1 MKNIKAAL
9 VSFLVMGSCLIT
21 LKGLSQVNGTVPE
34 TTVNLEIPL
43 LRGQT
48 GTMIEAGAK
57 NLDRINKRA
66 IRQFVSWYKGIE
78 NEKWYSVSNGMI
90 VRFQEKGLE
99 NMAAYNTKG
108 RWLFTI
114 TYLNESQLPER
125 IRDLIKSDYPDYA
138 ISTIEALENSST
150 SLYIVHM
157 QNEYS
162 WKNLRIF
169 EEQMDVIQDFSKN

>member
-1 MKNIKAAL
+1 MKNIKTTLAL
-9 VSFLVMGSCLIT
+9 FLLLGFCLNA
-21 LKGLSQVNGTVPE
+21 LKGQSQGNASVPG

-57 NLDRINKRA
+57 NLERINKRA
-66 IRQFVSWYKGIE
+66 IRQFVSWYKGID

-90 VRFQEKGLE
+90 VKFQDKGFE
-99 NMAAYNTKG
+99 NMAAFNIKG

-114 TYLNESQLPER
+114 TYLKESQLPER
-125 IRDLIKSDYPDYA
+125 ILSLIKSDYPDYA

-157 QNEYS
+157 QNESS

-169 EEQMDVIQDFSKN
+169 EEQMDVIQDFTKN

>member
-1 MKNIKAAL
+1 MKKIKAAISIAL
-9 VSFLVMGSCLIT
+9 LFSVWQTG
-21 LKGLSQVNGTVPE
+21 LKGQSQTNSPAPE
-34 TTVNLEIPL
+34 TTLHLDIPI

-57 NLDRINKRA
+57 NLERINKRA

-78 NEKWYSVSNGMI
+78 NEKWYQVGNGMI
-90 VRFQEKGLE
+90 VKFQEKGLE
-99 NMAAYNTKG
+99 NMAAFNTKG
-108 RWLFTI
+108 HWLFTI

-125 IRDLIKSDYPDYA
+125 IRSLIKSDYPDYV
-138 ISTIEALENSST
+138 ISTIESLENSST

-157 QNEYS
+157 QNESS

-169 EEQMDVIQDFSKN
+169 EEQMDIIQDYSKN